1 MKSRTQIYNFLCMNL
16 KPLVWHASLFKFK
29 VVNAS
34 YLVVLCR
41 GRPHTT
47 WSFNDSRYH
56 AFEGVR
62 HQPCF
67 IGDTHSTF
75 DKVIETTHCFRRYF
89 HCFGRIWNL
98 IVYFAI
104 LTVLKESGSSLFI
117 SLFSLFWKNLEA
129 HCFHYFRT
137 DSPTKTIKRA
147 K

>member
-67 IGDTHSTF
+67 IGDTHSTC
-75 DKVIETTHCFRRYF
+75 DKVIETTALLSLFISPF
-89 HCFGRIWNL
+89 L
-98 IVYFAI
+98 E
-104 LTVLKESGSSLFI
+104 ESGSSLFI

-129 HCFHYFRT
+129 HCFHYFLT